1 MALKDLAVA
10 TSHTEGLNAK
20 FVTEPKGAS
29 QGGKLSWDA
38 IAAEEQVTILVNL
51 NFAKPTP
58 SSSLLFTG
66 HIEYHTEA
74 EGKEAALD
82 LEIPFNFVDMIRG
95 TPMSTSEYY
104 ALWKSSKAEQK
115 VEIKSTLRNTRLFAE
130 KVNRLFHVAMIDVN
144 DQGSIREAR

>member
-1 MALKDLAVA
+1 MALKDLAVT

-29 QGGKLSWDA
+29 QGGKLSWGA
-38 IAAEEQVTILVNL
+38 IAAEEQVTVLVNF

-58 SSSLLFTG
+58 SSSLLFSG
-66 HIEYHTEA
+66 HIEYHLE
-74 EGKEAALD
+74 EGEKEAAFD
-82 LEIPFNFVDMIRG
+82 IEIPFNFVDMIRG
-95 TPMSTSEYY
+95 TPMSTSEYF

-130 KVNRLFHVAMIDVN
+130 KANRLFHVAVIDIN
-144 DQGSIREAR
+144 DQGSI

>member
-1 MALKDLAVA
+1 MALKDLAIA
-10 TSHTEGLNAK
+10 TSHTQGLNAK

-29 QGGKLSWDA
+29 QDAKFSWGA
-38 IAAEEQVTILVNL
+38 IAAEEQVTVLVNL

-58 SSSLLFTG
+58 SSSLSFTG

-74 EGKEAALD
+74 EESKEAALD

-95 TPMSTSEYY
+95 TPMSSSEYF

-130 KVNRLFHVAMIDVN
+130 KANRLFHVAIIDVN
-144 DQGSIREAR
+144 DQGLMW